1 VPSLTSAAAWPVEPP
16 LFVVLAAAVL
26 YWLGGRRRVSGS
38 RGRLEGGRDAAFAAA
53 LLSIVAALDSPLDPL
68 ADKLFAAHMAQH
80 VLLLSVAP
88 PLLVLSAPWSRLWQ
102 PLPLGFRRSVAKAV
116 VRSPRLRSSRLLARG
131 VAHPLSAWLLFS
143 VNMVAW
149 HVPASYDLTLRS
161 QFVHDLEHALFFATG
176 VLFWA
181 AVLDSPPFRAR
192 LAWVWRAAFVT
203 SGMLVGWVLAIV
215 VAFATSPIYPAY
227 AHLSR
232 RPGGLSALADQ
243 QIAAGVMWVPGSL
256 AYTIAFVVFLYRWLD
271 PEPATRRR
279 LGIAGGR

>member
-1 VPSLTSAAAWPVEPP
+1 VEPS

-26 YWLGGRRRVSGS
+26 YALGGKRRVSVS
-38 RGRLEGGRDAAFAAA
+38 RGRLEAGRTAAFAAA
-53 LLSIVAALDSPLDPL
+53 LLSIVVALDTPLDPL

-116 VRSPRLRSSRLLARG
+116 VRSPRLRFLRLLAHA

-143 VNMVAW
+143 VHLIVW
-149 HVPASYDLTLRS
+149 HVRPLYDLTLRS
-161 QFVHDLEHALFFATG
+161 QPVHELEHVLLFVTG
-176 VLFWA
+176 VLFWV

-192 LAWVWRAAFVT
+192 LGWVWRATFVT

-215 VAFATSPIYPAY
+215 LAFATSPIYPAY

-243 QIAAGVMWVPGSL
+243 QIAAGAMWVPGSL